1 MRIIHAV
8 GLATCSFT
16 LQFTLLFIIM
26 CVLSYKSCA
35 AFAEGPKLSHCRWCA
50 FEIHIWNIYWLSSH
64 YLFTYKIFHLYAD
77 EGEQLTHGTLALH
90 LYVRMLMRLCFCD
103 LPEASVNARQC
114 VFVPMCTSVRGTC
127 VCAWI
132 LQLGESVH
140 VHYIRQSVW
149 GVPQHVCTAV
159 CSELSA
165 PAGSAIPIYPS
176 AAEVGGKSAGHR
188 CRRFH
193 IRGTRL
199 PVRGPLCRGDE
210 GGRLQGY
217 GVGELGLLGDGG
229 VVRGGRAARLCATL
243 ESVSSLFSGEHSC
256 QAAHL
261 FDTRRCGMAVRGR
274 LSWFTSLRSLVYSK
288 ALDNRWSSVVLNIL
302 AKLCVVQLLEKE
314 KPQTK
319 GRSILTLVT
328 ANYSSSCLF
337 FSSSFYLL

>member
-1 MRIIHAV
+1 MKANRSRMEHSPCI
-8 GLATCSFT
+8 C
-16 LQFTLLFIIM
+16 M
-26 CVLSYKSCA
+26 CV
-35 AFAEGPKLSHCRWCA
+35 
-50 FEIHIWNIYWLSSH
+50 
-64 YLFTYKIFHLYAD
+64 
-77 EGEQLTHGTLALH
+77 
-90 LYVRMLMRLCFCD
+90 CFSGRVCD
-103 LPEASVNARQC
+103 LPEASVNARHC
-114 VFVPMCTSVRGTC
+114 VFAPMCTSVCGTC

-217 GVGELGLLGDGG
+217 SVGELGLLGDGG
-229 VVRGGRAARLCATL
+229 VVRGGRAARLSTTL
-243 ESVSSLFSGEHSC
+243 ESVSSLFSGERSC

-274 LSWFTSLRSLVYSK
+274 LSWFTSLSLVYSK
-288 ALDNRWSSVVLNIL
+288 TVDNRWSSVVPNPCKTMWKSWKKKHQNQRMQTSYFSNS
-302 AKLCVVQLLEKE
+302 KLFLLI
-314 KPQTK
+314 
-319 GRSILTLVT
+319 SVF
-328 ANYSSSCLF
+328 CLF
-337 FSSSFYLL
+337 FYSTWSRSTEKVSVSWSPQT